1 MSNPV
6 EEAMTRATVELKEK
20 LAGYHE
26 KQAAYQS
33 HLEDHPDE
41 KMASDILSEE
51 MDRITSSIRTA
62 NDERDGIEPTPSYE
76 VNEEGSTSEE
86 GFKGAEDESDD
97 EESKEAEEKEVK
109 MKDKGNGSQKGDKHD
124 GDSESPNALD
134 YNDKS
139 KPDSDDKKTDEK
151 PEMKAAHIMDL
162 LQSDPDVQRGFRDG
176 LKERAPQIL
185 KAAAV
190 LLSR

>member
-1 MSNPV
+1 MNPV
-6 EEAMTRATVELKEK
+6 DEAMARATSELKEK
-20 LAGYHE
+20 IAQHHE
-26 KQAAYQS
+26 KQAAYQA
-33 HLEDHPDE
+33 HLEDNPGE
-41 KMASDILSEE
+41 KLASDILTEE
-51 MDRITSSIRTA
+51 MERITSGIRTA
-62 NDERDGIEPTPSYE
+62 NDEREGIEPEPTYE
-76 VNEEGSTSEE
+76 VNEEGITSDD

-97 EESKEAEEKEVK
+97 DDESKEAEEKEVK

-124 GDSESPNALD
+124 GDSESPNAMD

-162 LQSDPDVQRGFRDG
+162 LQSDPDVQRGFRDA

-185 KAAAV
+185 KSAEII
-190 LLSR
+190 LSH

>member
-6 EEAMTRATVELKEK
+6 EEAMNRATVELKEK

-41 KMASDILSEE
+41 KMASDILTEE
-51 MDRITSSIRTA
+51 MDRITSGIRTA
-62 NDERDGIEPTPSYE
+62 NDEREGIEPTPSYE

-86 GFKGAEDESDD
+86 DFKAAEDD
-97 EESKEAEEKEVK
+97 ESKEAEEKEVK

-139 KPDSDDKKTDEK
+139 KSDKDKKKTDEE

-162 LQSDPDVQRGFRDG
+162 LQNDPDVQRGFRDG

-185 KAAAV
+185 KSSAI